1 MEGEF
6 RPLTDHIEQPSERLR
21 NRAEWA
27 ITHAATTTH
36 ARQEIAIYKPIP
48 VIRSRRIG
56 LTRRNRW
63 QCADLGWRIDRQN
76 RSL

>member
-56 LTRRNRW
+56 SNQKKSMAVRRFGMENRPPEP
-63 QCADLGWRIDRQN
+63 
-76 RSL
+76 

>member
-1 MEGEF
+1 MEGEL

-36 ARQEIAIYKPIP
+36 VRQ
-48 VIRSRRIG
+48 R
-56 LTRRNRW
+56 
-63 QCADLGWRIDRQN
+63 
-76 RSL
+76 